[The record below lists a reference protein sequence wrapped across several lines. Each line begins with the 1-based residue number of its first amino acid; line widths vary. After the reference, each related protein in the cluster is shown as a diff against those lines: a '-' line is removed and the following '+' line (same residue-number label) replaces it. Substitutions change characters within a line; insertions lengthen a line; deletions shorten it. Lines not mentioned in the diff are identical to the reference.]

1 MIRWVF
7 IPLVLAILIAHGPKL
22 LNKLTSPSYPV
33 HHNGIVVVSGAS
45 SGIGKHAAFGLA
57 AEGFIVYA
65 GVRSEKDVEK
75 LNSENVDKSRGG
87 GVVPVIFDVTK
98 EETLITLKNKV
109 LNSGLPLVAIV
120 NNAGVSGRFPVEH
133 ANISHARHM
142 FDVNYFGTL
151 SLTQHFLPLIRKSK
165 GRILFVS
172 SVASFAWAY
181 GSSIYSGTKR
191 AVEALVDSLR
201 IELREFEVSVSSIQ
215 PGFIRTNIESASRI
229 SNYRDFG
236 VTDDQYEEYKYFWDN
251 CNKGRAKSFE
261 NAGSVELTTNAIIDA
276 ITSSKPQ
283 TRYVVGPATSL
294 LTGYQISM
302 LLRFIP
308 ERIVD
313 ILAFKEYRKTGLIDQ
328 KDTK

>member
-1 MIRWVF
+1 LPGLTV
-7 IPLVLAILIAHGPKL
+7 VLYIQ
-22 LNKLTSPSYPV
+22 V
-33 HHNGIVVVSGAS
+33 
-45 SGIGKHAAFGLA
+45 
-57 AEGFIVYA
+57 
-65 GVRSEKDVEK
+65 
-75 LNSENVDKSRGG
+75 
-87 GVVPVIFDVTK
+87 
-98 EETLITLKNKV
+98 
-109 LNSGLPLVAIV
+109 
-120 NNAGVSGRFPVEH
+120 
-133 ANISHARHM
+133 
-142 FDVNYFGTL
+142 
-151 SLTQHFLPLIRKSK
+151 Q
-165 GRILFVS
+165 
-172 SVASFAWAY
+172 
-181 GSSIYSGTKR
+181 KR